1 MSRHNLGDRRH
12 GVPRGRGVRAG
23 GVQVLHI
30 TGPQHVVVTTT
41 ADHVGH
47 ARRTGEAVWQFH

>member
-1 MSRHNLGDRRH
+1 
-12 GVPRGRGVRAG
+12 VRAG

-41 ADHVGH
+41 ADHVGD